1 MTNSSEDQDSGPASV
16 GGQPAESLPSGDHAG
31 QERPD
36 PDEPGGIGDE
46 QLPEDLQASDDN
58 PLAQPLAAGETAEV
72 DLNEASGSYR
82 RQQEGEDGE
91 DGESSPGA
99 SGDS

>member
-31 QERPD
+31 QERPG

-46 QLPEDLQASDDN
+46 QLPEDLQATEDN
-58 PLAQPLAAGETAEV
+58 PLAQPLDPGETAEV

-82 RQQEGEDGE
+82 RQQDEEGGGGGDG
-91 DGESSPGA
+91 SPGA